1 MRSKQDALEFNS
13 VGKEDL
19 LNKSPIN
26 RRRVRNFFDLP
37 VSFSVHCRIGRLTP
51 APNYGGSHTLTSC
64 LDLGLTSIV
73 LSTELINQ
81 P

>member
-26 RRRVRNFFDLP
+26 RRRVRNFLDLP
-37 VSFSVHCRIGRLTP
+37 V
-51 APNYGGSHTLTSC
+51 
-64 LDLGLTSIV
+64 
-73 LSTELINQ
+73 
-81 P
+81 